1 MHSHKGERKS
11 SIGDKTTIISLLRA
25 SLLLAIVITSFL
37 VIRKFQVNAES
48 ITTSVTVGN
57 SAPAFTAGPAENP
70 ASSTTSPTNV
80 GSDVTFQATATDANG
95 NNYYLIICST
105 NSVTPVNGGAPTCG
119 ATTYCTSTSTASG
132 AQASCSRTAV
142 AGDPASNTWYA
153 FVCDGIASGSAC
165 STASQGSG
173 DSGSPFIVNHAPTFS
188 SPSNNSPVNPG
199 GTVTWTSTASDPDS
213 NTVMLLVCK
222 SAGITGNTCSG
233 GAWCTSSLVSSN
245 PSCSYNVPSVNPDG
259 SNNAYVYIIDQ
270 FNFPSTSGS
279 QGSNVPFIINNVAP
293 TVSAVTINGG
303 SDIDLVESSTKPVTL
318 TATVSDNNSCSSGEI
333 STVYGYVYRSGITYT
348 GCDTAGEA
356 NNNNCYPEIPCSLV
370 GGTCSGPTD
379 ASADY
384 TCTVNFQYY
393 ADPTDVNTL
402 YPTENWLN
410 TVKAIDN
417 NSATGNTTVGAGVE
431 VNSLTAFDITSSLSF
446 GNLGAGQSNDPLD
459 KTLTTTATG
468 NVGLDQEHSG
478 SANMCVDYP
487 TCAGGTPI
495 GVANQRYALAL
506 STAYS
511 SATPL
516 STSPTE
522 VELNVPKPISATPV
536 TKNSWWGILIPIG
549 TQPGTYS
556 GVNTIT
562 AVKGETANW

>member
-1 MHSHKGERKS
+1 MHSHKGKEMS
-11 SIGDKTTIISLLRA
+11 SIGDTTIIGSLSRV
-25 SLLLAIVITSFL
+25 SLLLVIIFASFL
-37 VIRKFQVNAES
+37 VIRRFQVNAES

-57 SAPAFTAGPAENP
+57 SAPTFTVGPAENP

-80 GSDVTFQATATDANG
+80 GSNVTFQATATDANN
-95 NNYYLIICST
+95 NNYYLIVCFS
-105 NSVTPVNGGAPTCG
+105 NSVTPGSGAAPTCG
-119 ATTYCTSTSTASG
+119 ATTYCTSTSTVSG
-132 AQASCSRTAV
+132 AQASCSRTAL

-165 STASQGSG
+165 STANQGSG

-188 SPSNNSPVNPG
+188 NPANNSPVNPG

-222 SAGITGNTCSG
+222 TSGITGNTCTG

-245 PSCSYNVPSVNPDG
+245 PSCNYSVPSVNPDG

-279 QGSNVPFIINNVAP
+279 QGGNVPFTINNVAP

-303 SDIDLVESSTKPVTL
+303 SAIDLVESSTKSVTL
-318 TATVSDNNSCSSGEI
+318 TATISDNNSCSGEI

-356 NNNNCYPEIPCSLV
+356 NNNYCYPEISCSVV
-370 GGTCSGPTD
+370 GGTCSGTTD

-384 TCTVNFQYY
+384 TCTVNLQYY

-402 YPTENWLN
+402 YPTETWLD
-410 TVKAIDN
+410 TIKAIDN
-417 NSATGNTTVGAGVE
+417 NSASGNTTVGAGVE
-431 VNSLTAFDITSSLSF
+431 VNSLTAFDITSSLAF

-459 KTLTTTATG
+459 KTVTTTATG

-495 GVANQRYALAL
+495 GVVYQKYALAS
-506 STAYS
+506 STAYT
-511 SATPL
+511 SATAL
-516 STSPTE
+516 STTPTE
-522 VELNVPKPISATPV
+522 VELNVPKPINATPV
-536 TKNSWWGILIPIG
+536 TKNTWWGILIPTG

>member
-1 MHSHKGERKS
+1 MNR
-11 SIGDKTTIISLLRA
+11 
-25 SLLLAIVITSFL
+25 
-37 VIRKFQVNAES
+37 
-48 ITTSVTVGN
+48 
-57 SAPAFTAGPAENP
+57 
-70 ASSTTSPTNV
+70 
-80 GSDVTFQATATDANG
+80 
-95 NNYYLIICST
+95 
-105 NSVTPVNGGAPTCG
+105 
-119 ATTYCTSTSTASG
+119 
-132 AQASCSRTAV
+132 
-142 AGDPASNTWYA
+142 
-153 FVCDGIASGSAC
+153 
-165 STASQGSG
+165 
-173 DSGSPFIVNHAPTFS
+173 
-188 SPSNNSPVNPG
+188 
-199 GTVTWTSTASDPDS
+199 
-213 NTVMLLVCK
+213 
-222 SAGITGNTCSG
+222 
-233 GAWCTSSLVSSN
+233 
-245 PSCSYNVPSVNPDG
+245 
-259 SNNAYVYIIDQ
+259 
-270 FNFPSTSGS
+270 
-279 QGSNVPFIINNVAP
+279 
-293 TVSAVTINGG
+293 
-303 SDIDLVESSTKPVTL
+303 
-318 TATVSDNNSCSSGEI
+318 
-333 STVYGYVYRSGITYT
+333 
-348 GCDTAGEA
+348 
-356 NNNNCYPEIPCSLV
+356 
-370 GGTCSGPTD
+370 
-379 ASADY
+379 
-384 TCTVNFQYY
+384 
-393 ADPTDVNTL
+393 L

>member
-1 MHSHKGERKS
+1 MHSHKGKEMS
-11 SIGDKTTIISLLRA
+11 SIGDTTIIGSLSRV
-25 SLLLAIVITSFL
+25 SLLLVIIFASFL
-37 VIRKFQVNAES
+37 VIRRFQVNAES

-57 SAPAFTAGPAENP
+57 SAPTFTVGPAENP

-80 GSDVTFQATATDANG
+80 GSNVTFQATATDANN
-95 NNYYLIICST
+95 NNYYLIVCSS
-105 NSVTPVNGGAPTCG
+105 NSVTPGSGAAPTCG
-119 ATTYCTSTSTASG
+119 ATTYCTSTSTVSG
-132 AQASCSRTAV
+132 AQASCSRTAL

-165 STASQGSG
+165 STANQGSG

-188 SPSNNSPVNPG
+188 NPANNSPVNPG

-222 SAGITGNTCSG
+222 TSGITGNTCTG

-245 PSCSYNVPSVNPDG
+245 PSCNYSVPSVNPDG

-279 QGSNVPFIINNVAP
+279 QGGNVPFTINNVAP

-303 SDIDLVESSTKPVTL
+303 SAIDLVESSTKSVTL
-318 TATVSDNNSCSSGEI
+318 TATVSDNNSCSGEI

-356 NNNNCYPEIPCSLV
+356 NNNYCYPEISCSVV
-370 GGTCSGPTD
+370 GGTCSGTTD

-384 TCTVNFQYY
+384 TCTVNLQYY

-402 YPTENWLN
+402 YPTETWLD
-410 TVKAIDN
+410 TIKAIDN
-417 NSATGNTTVGAGVE
+417 NSASGNTTVGAGVE
-431 VNSLTAFDITSSLSF
+431 VNSLTAFDITSSLAF

-459 KTLTTTATG
+459 KTVTTTATG

-495 GVANQRYALAL
+495 GVVYQKYALAS
-506 STAYS
+506 STAYT
-511 SATPL
+511 SATAL
-516 STSPTE
+516 STTPTE
-522 VELNVPKPISATPV
+522 VELNVPKPINATPV
-536 TKNSWWGILIPIG
+536 TKNTWWGILIPTG

>member
-57 SAPAFTAGPAENP
+57 SAPTFTAGPAENP

-80 GSDVTFQATATDANG
+80 GSSITFQATATDANN
-95 NNYYLIICST
+95 NNYYLIVCST
-105 NSVTPVNGGAPTCG
+105 NSVTPGSGAAPTCG

-132 AQASCSRTAV
+132 TQASCSKSAL
-142 AGDPASNTWYA
+142 AGDSASNTWYA

-173 DSGSPFIVNHAPTFS
+173 DSGSPFIVNHVPTFS
-188 SPSNNSPVNPG
+188 SPTNNSPVNPG
-199 GTVTWTSTASDPDS
+199 ATVTWTSTASDPDS
-213 NTVMLLVCK
+213 NNVMLLVCK
-222 SAGITGNTCSG
+222 TTGISGNTCTG
-233 GAWCTSSLVSSN
+233 GAWCTSSLVASN
-245 PSCSYNVPSVNPDG
+245 PSCNYAVPSVNPDG
-259 SNNAYVYIIDQ
+259 ANNAYVYIIDQ

-279 QGSNVPFIINNVAP
+279 QGSNVPFTINNVAP

-303 SDIDLVESSTKPVTL
+303 SAIDLVESSTKSVTL
-318 TATVSDNNSCSSGEI
+318 TATVSDNNSCSGEI
-333 STVYGYVYRSGITYT
+333 STVYGYVYRSGITYA

-356 NNNNCYPEIPCSLV
+356 NNNNCYPEISCSLV
-370 GGTCSGPTD
+370 GGTCSGTTD

-384 TCTVNFQYY
+384 TCTVNLQYY

-417 NSATGNTTVGAGVE
+417 NSASGNTTVGAGVE
-431 VNSLTAFDITSSLSF
+431 VNSLTAFDITSSLAF

-459 KTLTTTATG
+459 KTVTTTATG

-478 SANMCVDYP
+478 SANMCTDYP
-487 TCAGGTPI
+487 ACSGGTPI
-495 GVANQRYALAL
+495 GVAYQKYSLASSTAYTSATAL
-506 STAYS
+506 ST
-511 SATPL
+511 TP
-516 STSPTE
+516 SE
-522 VELNVPKPISATPV
+522 VELNVPKPISTTPV
-536 TKNSWWGILIPIG
+536 TKNTWWGILIPTG

>member
-11 SIGDKTTIISLLRA
+11 SIGSKTTIISLLRA

-57 SAPAFTAGPAENP
+57 SAPTFTAGPAENP

-80 GSDVTFQATATDANG
+80 GSSITFQATATDANN
-95 NNYYLIICST
+95 NNYYLIVCST
-105 NSVTPVNGGAPTCG
+105 NSVTPGSGAAPTCD

-132 AQASCSRTAV
+132 AQASCSKSAL
-142 AGDPASNTWYA
+142 AGDSASNTWYA

-173 DSGSPFIVNHAPTFS
+173 DSGSPFIVNHVPTFS
-188 SPSNNSPVNPG
+188 SPTNNSPVNPG
-199 GTVTWTSTASDPDS
+199 ATVTWTSTASDPDS
-213 NTVMLLVCK
+213 NNVMLLVCK
-222 SAGITGNTCSG
+222 TTGISGNTCTG
-233 GAWCTSSLVSSN
+233 GAWCTSSLVASN
-245 PSCSYNVPSVNPDG
+245 PSCNYAVPSVNPDG
-259 SNNAYVYIIDQ
+259 ANNAYVYIIDQ

-279 QGSNVPFIINNVAP
+279 QGSNVPFTINNVAP

-303 SDIDLVESSTKPVTL
+303 SAIDLVESSTKSVTL
-318 TATVSDNNSCSSGEI
+318 TATVSDNNSCSGEI
-333 STVYGYVYRSGITYT
+333 STVYGYVYRSGITYA

-356 NNNNCYPEIPCSLV
+356 NNNNCYPEISCSLV
-370 GGTCSGPTD
+370 GGTCSGTTD

-384 TCTVNFQYY
+384 TCTVNLQYY

-417 NSATGNTTVGAGVE
+417 NSASGNTTVGAGVE
-431 VNSLTAFDITSSLSF
+431 VNSLTAFDITSSLAF

-459 KTLTTTATG
+459 KTVTTTATG

-478 SANMCVDYP
+478 SANMCTDYP
-487 TCAGGTPI
+487 ACSGGTPI
-495 GVANQRYALAL
+495 GVAYQKYSLASSTAYASATAL
-506 STAYS
+506 ST
-511 SATPL
+511 TPA
-516 STSPTE
+516 E

-536 TKNSWWGILIPIG
+536 TKNTWWGILIPTG

>member
-11 SIGDKTTIISLLRA
+11 SIGSKTTIISFLRA

-57 SAPAFTAGPAENP
+57 SAPTFTAGPAENP

-80 GSDVTFQATATDANG
+80 GSSITFQATATDANN
-95 NNYYLIICST
+95 NNYYLIVCST
-105 NSVTPVNGGAPTCG
+105 NSVTPGSGAAPTCG

-132 AQASCSRTAV
+132 TQASCSKSAL
-142 AGDPASNTWYA
+142 AGDSASNTWYA

-173 DSGSPFIVNHAPTFS
+173 DSGSPFIVNHVPTFS
-188 SPSNNSPVNPG
+188 SPTNNSPVNPG
-199 GTVTWTSTASDPDS
+199 ATVTWTSTASDPDS
-213 NTVMLLVCK
+213 NNVMLLVCK
-222 SAGITGNTCSG
+222 TTGISGNTCTG

-245 PSCSYNVPSVNPDG
+245 PSCGYNVPSVNPDG
-259 SNNAYVYIIDQ
+259 ANNAYVYIIDQ

-279 QGSNVPFIINNVAP
+279 QGSNVPFTINNVAP

-303 SDIDLVESSTKPVTL
+303 SAIDLVESSTKSVTL
-318 TATVSDNNSCSSGEI
+318 TATVSDNNSCSGEI
-333 STVYGYVYRSGITYT
+333 STVYGYVYRSGITYA

-356 NNNNCYPEIPCSLV
+356 NNNNCYPEISCSLV
-370 GGTCSGPTD
+370 GGTCSGTTD

-384 TCTVNFQYY
+384 TCTVNLQYY

-417 NSATGNTTVGAGVE
+417 NSASGNTTVGAGVE
-431 VNSLTAFDITSSLSF
+431 VNSLTAFDITSSLAF

-459 KTLTTTATG
+459 KTVTTTATG

-478 SANMCVDYP
+478 SANMCTDYP
-487 TCAGGTPI
+487 ACSGGTPI
-495 GVANQRYALAL
+495 GVAYQKYSLASSTAYASATAL
-506 STAYS
+506 ST
-511 SATPL
+511 TPA
-516 STSPTE
+516 E
-522 VELNVPKPISATPV
+522 VELNVPKPISATAV
-536 TKNSWWGILIPIG
+536 TKNTWWGILIPTG